1 MAANTEEENVVE
13 QLQKEVETLRET
25 EIKVRNSLIFL
36 LNYILQ

>member
-25 EIKVRNSLIFL
+25 EIKVRNYFIFL
-36 LNYILQ
+36 LNYIL

>member
-25 EIKVRNSLIFL
+25 EIKVRNYFIFL
-36 LNYILQ
+36 LNFIL